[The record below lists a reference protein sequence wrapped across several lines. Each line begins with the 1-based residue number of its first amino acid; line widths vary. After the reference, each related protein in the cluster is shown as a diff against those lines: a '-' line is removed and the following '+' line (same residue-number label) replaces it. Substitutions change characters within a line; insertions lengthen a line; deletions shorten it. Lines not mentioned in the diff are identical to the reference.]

1 VLQNKDEINGDLASD
16 PSQVIKNGSSPRF
29 PFAAKPEDHNNAGA
43 FEIASGAQELA
54 EPKGCVPF
62 KQAETPSNITSMV
75 CSIQLPFTICSILC
89 TPSMELLISVA
100 HGRCFIHVQTLLH
113 PSNQGH

>member
-1 VLQNKDEINGDLASD
+1 MLQNKDEINGDMASD

-43 FEIASGAQELA
+43 FETASGAQELA

-62 KQAETPSNITSMV
+62 KPAETPSKITSMV
-75 CSIQLPFTICSILC
+75 CLIQLPVLQSGIVYS
-89 TPSMELLISVA
+89 LLQWSY
-100 HGRCFIHVQTLLH
+100 
-113 PSNQGH
+113 

>member
-1 VLQNKDEINGDLASD
+1 MRFKPSPCLNLILVLQNKDEINGDMASD

-43 FEIASGAQELA
+43 FETASGAQEQA

-62 KQAETPSNITSMV
+62 KPAETPSKITSMV
-75 CSIQLPFTICSILC
+75 C
-89 TPSMELLISVA
+89 LI
-100 HGRCFIHVQTLLH
+100 
-113 PSNQGH
+113 